1 MALMSATTAIGEFQ
15 EVRESNK
22 YYVDKTLL
30 IKDILMRDERGAY
43 LFVRPRRFG
52 KSMNLSMMD
61 AFFNIRYEGNHW
73 FDGLA
78 ISEHHEFDCYRNAF
92 PVIRLDFSNVSV
104 DSWDSFIKGMYA
116 SVWRAYTS
124 YVDISEEDVPQ
135 KYRFFY
141 QKIINGD
148 RNEIVLE
155 VSLTM
160 LAAILRSKYGRRAIV
175 LIDEYDHPITDAIG
189 TDLHG
194 RISSFMRSIYTTLIK
209 GCGDVQMS
217 YVTGTTK
224 IIHHGFYSGLNNMSV
239 DDTFSTTFDERFGFT
254 ESEVRSM
261 LGYYGVPEK
270 FDEVREWYDG
280 YRFGDADVYNP
291 FSMMSYVANG
301 FRPSKYWVKTTKN
314 SILRWV
320 LERIDI
326 NRVVEMSQLFAG
338 GSVDVKLVGTPVID
352 KESPKSWYLFYTLV
366 EMGYL
371 KMVPVGDSIHRLSV
385 PNKEVMAQIEEE
397 VSIETG
403 LTHEVVDSLVNAL
416 VSMDDV
422 AMEDSMDII
431 LNDHSFFN
439 MTDERYYAA
448 VLVTAIRSLTGRYNI
463 FSEFENGNGRVDIFL
478 LPKTEG
484 TEPII
489 IEIKRV
495 DDEDRMEDA
504 MGRAFDQI
512 DERRYYQGIRGDVTM
527 VGMVFCG
534 KVSMVRSHRAHVG
547 RCDEVGPSE
556 GP

>member
-1 MALMSATTAIGEFQ
+1 MMSATIAIGEFQ
-15 EVRESNK
+15 KVRDGNK
-22 YYVDKTLL
+22 YYVDKSLL
-30 IKDILMRDERGAY
+30 IKDILTMDDMGAY

-73 FDGLA
+73 FGGLA
-78 ISEHHEFDCYRNAF
+78 ISDHHEFDGYRNAF
-92 PVIRLDFSNVSV
+92 PVIRLDFGGVSV
-104 DSWDSFIKGMYA
+104 YSWDSFIEGMNE
-116 SVWRAYTS
+116 SVWGAYTF
-124 YVDISEEDVPQ
+124 YDDISEEDVPQ
-135 KYRFFY
+135 KYRDLY
-141 QKIINGD
+141 PKVID
-148 RNEIVLE
+148 MDCNEAVLG
-155 VSLTM
+155 VSLRM
-160 LAAILRSKYGRRAIV
+160 LATILRGKYGRRAIV

-189 TDLHG
+189 TDLYD
-194 RISSFMRSIYTTLIK
+194 RIFSFMKNFYTTLIK

-224 IIHHGFYSGLNNMSV
+224 IIHQSFFSGLNNMSV
-239 DDTFSTTFDERFGFT
+239 DDTFSTTFDERYSFT

-261 LGYYGVPEK
+261 LGYYGVPDK

-291 FSMMSYVANG
+291 FSMMSYVERG
-301 FRPSKYWVKTTKN
+301 FRPSKYWVNTTKN
-314 SILRWV
+314 SILKWV
-320 LERIDI
+320 LERIDV

-352 KESPKSWYLFYTLV
+352 KGSPKSWYLFYTLV

-397 VSIETG
+397 VTMETG

-422 AMEDSMDII
+422 TMEDSMDII

-448 VLVTAIRSLTGRYNI
+448 VLVMAMRSLTGRYNI

-512 DERRYYQGIRGDVTM
+512 DKRRYYQGISGDVTM

-534 KVSMVRSHRAHVG
+534 KVSMVRSHRAHIG

>member
-1 MALMSATTAIGEFQ
+1 MALMSATTATGEFQ
-15 EVRESNK
+15 KVREGNK

-30 IKDILMRDERGAY
+30 IKDILTRDDMGAY

-61 AFFNIRYEGNHW
+61 AFFNIKYEGNHW

-78 ISEHHEFDCYRNAF
+78 ISEHHEFDDYRNAF
-92 PVIRLDFSNVSV
+92 PVIRLDFGGVSV
-104 DSWDSFIKGMYA
+104 YSWDSFIEGMNA
-116 SVWRAYTS
+116 SVWRAYTF
-124 YVDISEEDVPQ
+124 YDNISEEDVPQ
-135 KYRFFY
+135 KYRNLY
-141 QKIINGD
+141 PKVID
-148 RNEIVLE
+148 MDCNEAVLS
-155 VSLTM
+155 VSLRM
-160 LAAILRSKYGRRAIV
+160 LAAILRGRYGRRAIV

-189 TDLHG
+189 TDLYD
-194 RISSFMRSIYTTLIK
+194 RIFSFMKNFYTTLVK
-209 GCGDVQMS
+209 GCDDVQIS

-224 IIHHGFYSGLNNMSV
+224 IIHQSFFSGLNNMSV

-261 LGYYGVPEK
+261 LGYYGVPDK

-326 NRVVEMSQLFAG
+326 HRIVEMSQLFAG

-371 KMVPVGDSIHRLSV
+371 KMVPVGDDTYSLSV

-397 VSIETG
+397 VTMETG

-422 AMEDSMDII
+422 TMEDSLDII

-495 DDEDRMEDA
+495 DDEGGIEDA

-512 DERRYYQGIRGDVTM
+512 GKRRYYQGIRGDVAM

-534 KVSMVRSHRAHVG
+534 KMSMVRSHRAHVG
-547 RCDEVGPSE
+547 RCDDVGPSE